1 MPELPE
7 VQTIVSELKNEIIGK
22 KIVDVKINLAK
33 MLQGDTSQI
42 IGHKITN
49 ISRRAKLLIFKLD
62 KDLNLL
68 VHLKMTGQLIY
79 LPAGKDKTKV
89 GERINKY
96 THLIFKLSDGSR
108 LLFNDLRQFGWVKI
122 FGTEDLEK
130 AINKEKYGPEP
141 LSKEFTLAKFQ
152 QMLAQKPN
160 AKIKP
165 LLMDQSFIAGIGNI
179 YSDEILYFA
188 KVHPL
193 KKVKDLNQKDI
204 EKIYEGILKIL
215 RAAMLA
221 KGTSID
227 TYRRTTGEKGTYAL
241 KRQVYQRKKLPCYHC
256 QSKVQ
261 TVKIGGRTAH
271 FCPKCQK

>member
-7 VQTIVSELKNEIIGK
+7 VQTIVSELKNEIVGK
-22 KIVDVKINLAK
+22 KIAEVNYNLPK
-33 MLQGDTSQI
+33 MVVGDIKKI
-42 IGHKITN
+42 IGAKIASV
-49 ISRRAKLLIFKLD
+49 SRRAKIIIVKLGGG
-62 KDLNLL
+62 LNLL
-68 VHLKMTGQLIY
+68 FHLKMTGQLIY

-96 THLIFKLSDGSR
+96 THVIFKLSDGSR

-122 FGTEDLEK
+122 FGTEDLKK

-215 RAAMLA
+215 RAAILA

-241 KRQVYQRKKLPCYHC
+241 KRQVYQRKGLPCYHC
-256 QSKVQ
+256 QGKVQ

-271 FCPKCQK
+271 FCPGCQK